1 MDSSKFFIVGAS
13 GQLGTAFREQYP
25 DARFADVGELD
36 ITNQESIDSYD
47 WDNTT
52 HILNAAAYTNVDGA
66 ETPEGREAAWRVNA
80 SAVANLARVA
90 LTHDMT
96 LVHISSDYVFDGT
109 KQVHTE
115 TEPYTPLSVYGET
128 KAAGDIAASLA
139 PKHYI
144 LRTTWVIG
152 EGKNFVRTM
161 LGLAEKGIE
170 PTVVADQIGRLTFTS
185 ELVRIVDHLLST
197 TPQYGTYNA
206 TNAGPVESWA
216 DITRRIF
223 VLSGHGDLQV
233 ADISTADYYDGK
245 DGIAPRPLNSEM
257 SLDKLHATG
266 FKSRD
271 WQSDLE
277 KYIQKEV

>member
-1 MDSSKFFIVGAS
+1 M
-13 GQLGTAFREQYP
+13 R
-25 DARFADVGELD
+25 
-36 ITNQESIDSYD
+36 
-47 WDNTT
+47 
-52 HILNAAAYTNVDGA
+52 
-66 ETPEGREAAWRVNA
+66 
-80 SAVANLARVA
+80 
-90 LTHDMT
+90 
-96 LVHISSDYVFDGT
+96 
-109 KQVHTE
+109 
-115 TEPYTPLSVYGET
+115 
-128 KAAGDIAASLA
+128 
-139 PKHYI
+139 
-144 LRTTWVIG
+144 
-152 EGKNFVRTM
+152 
-161 LGLAEKGIE
+161 GLAAKGIE

-216 DITRRIF
+216 AITRRIF
-223 VLSGHGDLQV
+223 ELSGHGDLQV
-233 ADISTADYYDGK
+233 TDISTANYYDGK